1 VKARDQVAELQEAV
15 EQRQV
20 VMVVQRR
27 QRPADRLLVK
37 ARDQVAVL
45 QEAVEPHPLNRTDIS
60 TTIDKQAYLYI
71 RSNIFLLNRSYL
83 SLVCL
88 SSCGLSPA
96 AV

>member
-1 VKARDQVAELQEAV
+1 VLQEAV
-15 EQRQV
+15 EQ
-20 VMVVQRR
+20 
-27 QRPADRLLVK
+27 
-37 ARDQVAVL
+37 
-45 QEAVEPHPLNRTDIS
+45 HPLNRTDIS